1 MVYNLEAYEQNRKKA
16 QKLSSDAASHNF
28 YKGESFPLN
37 QMHELP
43 TRKNLRKH
51 ARQSDLTHPNL

>member
-37 QMHELP
+37 
-43 TRKNLRKH
+43 
-51 ARQSDLTHPNL
+51 